1 MNKELAA
8 NYVLQHGDGLQRAR
22 LSTLL
27 HGRADDDRSALSFL
41 NLQNAD
47 GSFPAMRISGQ
58 RGTVNSTVD
67 ALWWLEELG
76 RLDSSAA
83 RSACAWLI
91 DRQEGNGSWDE
102 VVLPGISFPS
112 WIEPGD
118 SGTIAYLTAYSAY
131 WLARCGLRNHTAFQ
145 RSLGFLQRQQQ
156 ENGCIAGPLHATW
169 LAAAVF
175 LLAGAHY
182 ADIAGRCLACLLAR
196 PLKQWGDSQLA
207 WALNCLGC
215 AGLPDSH
222 PFVSGSLGELTRRQA
237 ADGSWRSEDGPQFN
251 VEATLGALRAFEL
264 NPKGAKTA

>member
-1 MNKELAA
+1 MNKDLATD
-8 NYVLQHGDGLQRAR
+8 YILQQADGLQRAR
-22 LSTLL
+22 LSALL

-47 GSFPAMRISGQ
+47 GSFPAMRVSGQ
-58 RGTVNSTVD
+58 RGTINNTID

-91 DRQEGNGSWDE
+91 DHQEGNGSWDE
-102 VVLPGISFPS
+102 AVSPGISFPP
-112 WIEPGD
+112 WIEPGEP
-118 SGTIAYLTAYSAY
+118 GTITYLTAYSAY

-145 RSLGFLQRQQQ
+145 RSLGFLQRLQQ

-175 LLAGAHY
+175 LLAGARY
-182 ADIAGRCLACLLAR
+182 AEIAGRSLACLLAR
-196 PLKQWGDSQLA
+196 PLKQWEDSQLA
-207 WALNCLGC
+207 WALNCLGS
-215 AGLPDSH
+215 AGLPGSH
-222 PFVSGSLGELTRRQA
+222 PFVSGSLDELNRRQA
-237 ADGSWRSEDGPQFN
+237 ADGSWRSEDGPQFG

-264 NPKGAKTA
+264 FRTGAKTA